1 LVHFSFDRREKNPL
15 LLLAVGM
22 CVNAQRC
29 PSFAEGEASYPQRR
43 APIFLMSAFC
53 FSALTQPVA
62 LAIHFED
69 VDVVGQAVEGSAGE
83 AF

>member
-1 LVHFSFDRREKNPL
+1 LDHFFLLKDGRVTL

-22 CVNAQRC
+22 CVTAQRC
-29 PSFAEGEASYPQRR
+29 PSFSAGEASYPQRR
-43 APIFLMSAFC
+43 APIFVMSAFC

-62 LAIHFED
+62 LAIHFEN
-69 VDVVGQAVEGSAGE
+69 VDMVGQSVEGGAGE

>member
-1 LVHFSFDRREKNPL
+1 MV
-15 LLLAVGM
+15 LLAVGM

-29 PSFAEGEASYPQRR
+29 PSFSAGEASYPQRR
-43 APIFLMSAFC
+43 APIFVMSAFC
-53 FSALTQPVA
+53 FSALAQPVA

-69 VDVVGQAVEGSAGE
+69 MNVVGQPVEGGAGE